1 MIKQKNN
8 NSAIIWLCLAHLVN
22 DIYTGALNPLLPFI
36 ATKLGFTLG
45 LATVLVGITQ
55 ICSNLFQPIFGFFA
69 DNILKR
75 FFIFWGLILSSL
87 FIPFAPSAPNVFL
100 LTLFMVLGSLG
111 SSFFHPQAIG
121 FINSFSKLNCSRNM
135 GIFVGMGSLGFA
147 LGPLLTAYIAQTLG
161 LEKICITGFFGI
173 TIALFMFLFV
183 PKLSCS
189 TEKIEKKEFLKSFK
203 EIFSNSQINYLMIIS
218 MMKSLVTNSSCILLP
233 FLWQSLG
240 YSPFYIGLALF
251 LFIFAGA
258 IGSLISPYIE
268 KALSSKIIILVSMW
282 LPFPLMLA
290 FSLVYKTQPTFS
302 LILFALIG
310 FITMLAQP
318 VTLVLAQKTLPK
330 YKSIV
335 AGLINGFCW
344 GTVALCLSFLG
355 VLAQKYGIMDVL
367 VILTFLPISASW
379 IVLKLREN

>member
-1 MIKQKNN
+1 
-8 NSAIIWLCLAHLVN
+8 
-22 DIYTGALNPLLPFI
+22 
-36 ATKLGFTLG
+36 
-45 LATVLVGITQ
+45 
-55 ICSNLFQPIFGFFA
+55 
-69 DNILKR
+69 
-75 FFIFWGLILSSL
+75 
-87 FIPFAPSAPNVFL
+87 
-100 LTLFMVLGSLG
+100 MVLGSLG

-189 TEKIEKKEFLKSFK
+189 TENIEKKEFLKSFK

-355 VLAQKYGIMDVL
+355 VVAQKYGIMDVL